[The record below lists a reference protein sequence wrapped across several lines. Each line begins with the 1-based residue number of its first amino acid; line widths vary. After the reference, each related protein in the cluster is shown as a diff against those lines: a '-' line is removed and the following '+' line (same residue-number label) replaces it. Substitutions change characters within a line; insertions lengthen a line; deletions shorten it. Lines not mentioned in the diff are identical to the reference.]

1 MDDIH
6 DELVKAYLEYFKA
19 NEKFERTPS
28 VRKYY
33 AVQQQVKNIKK
44 LIRQREKEIRERYLE
59 AKKERGIKK

>member
-19 NEKFERTPS
+19 NEAWERRQS

-33 AVQQQVKNIKK
+33 AVQKAVRQIKK
-44 LIRQREKEIRERYLE
+44 LAKDRNEEIREQFY
-59 AKKERGIKK
+59 KIKNETKS